1 MISAFL
7 RLIRWPNLLLLAIL
21 QLSIRYA
28 LAAPFL
34 DEAQQGFLLSDFEFG
49 ILVLACVLIAA
60 GGNIINDIEDIRADR
75 INKPAKRL
83 AVEVIGREQAFNLY
97 LALSFAGVLGGL
109 YLEYICGYSYLGVL
123 MLICA
128 GLLYFYSTSYQC
140 IPVLGNT
147 IVALLSALSALIVI
161 LPEPF
166 VKTNAGIML
175 FMEVLLAFIF
185 FGSLVRELVK
195 DCEDEAGDKSVGC
208 STLAVRA
215 GTTITA
221 WCAALVMILM
231 LAGLAWIQI
240 LTYQWESVLPFS
252 YILLFIETPMLYIVY
267 ILTRSNRNQSDFRK
281 ASRLL
286 KFVMF
291 AATLSLVV
299 FRIGIA

>member
-1 MISAFL
+1 MIGAIM

-34 DEAQQGFLLSDFEFG
+34 EEAKHGFLLSDFEFG
-49 ILVLACVLIAA
+49 ILVLSCILIAA

-75 INKPAKRL
+75 INKPETKL
-83 AVEVIGREQAFNLY
+83 AVDVIGKDRAFNLY
-97 LALSFAGVLGGL
+97 LALSFTGVTGGL
-109 YLEYICGYSYLGVL
+109 YLEYICGYSFLGVL
-123 MLICA
+123 MLICT

-140 IPVLGNT
+140 IPVLGNV
-147 IVALLSALSALIVI
+147 IVSLLSALSALIVI
-161 LPEPF
+161 LAEPF
-166 VKTNAGIML
+166 IKTNAGIML

-185 FGSLVRELVK
+185 LGSLVRELVK
-195 DCEDEAGDKSVGC
+195 DCEDALGDASVGC
-208 STLAVRA
+208 GTLAVRA
-215 GTTITA
+215 GTSVTA
-221 WCAALVMILM
+221 WCAALILILM

-240 LTYQWESVLPFS
+240 LTYQWESALPFG
-252 YILLFIETPMLYIVY
+252 YIVLFIELPMLNTVY
-267 ILTRSNRNQSDFRK
+267 ILARSSRSQEDFRK

-286 KFVMF
+286 KIVMF

>member
-1 MISAFL
+1 MISAAL

-34 DEAQQGFLLSDFEFG
+34 EEAHQDFLLSDFEFG
-49 ILVLACVLIAA
+49 ILVLSCILIAA

-75 INKPAKRL
+75 INKPDTKS
-83 AVEVIGREQAFNLY
+83 AVELIGKEQAFNLY
-97 LALSFAGVLGGL
+97 LALSFSGVTGGL
-109 YLEYICGYSYLGVL
+109 YLEYICGYTYIGVL
-123 MLICA
+123 QLICA

-140 IPVLGNT
+140 IPLLGNA
-147 IVALLSALSALIVI
+147 IVALLGALSALIVI

-175 FMEVLLAFIF
+175 FMEVLLVFIF
-185 FGSLVRELVK
+185 FGSLARELVK
-195 DCEDEAGDKSVGC
+195 DCEDEAGDKSVDCG
-208 STLAVRA
+208 TLAVRA

-221 WCAALVMILM
+221 WCAASILMLM

-252 YILLFIETPMLYIVY
+252 YILLFIEMPMVY
-267 ILTRSNRNQSDFRK
+267 TVYLLVYSSRSQLDFRK
-281 ASRLL
+281 ASRFL